1 MTFILLE
8 ESAGGQV
15 VNRQPQGTA
24 TQEHLLRDLIF
35 DHPELLPVRELEPE
49 IGHIVAVTRELS
61 LPGAGFVDVFLI
73 SEHGRL
79 ILVEC
84 KLWRNPQARREV
96 VGQILDYARELAR
109 YSYDDLQRVVSSRLG
124 RPGNALY
131 ECAREAGSP
140 LSEADFVDRVSRDLS
155 HGRFLLIIAGDGI
168 TEGTQRI
175 AEYLQAQAGLAFDFG
190 LVEMAEYR
198 FADPATGTER
208 RIMQPRLLARTAV
221 IERHVIRQEIPGIVI
236 EPVEDISPSPA
247 AQRASAGTS
256 SDSFAA
262 WRAFVDRFVAEIR
275 FDDPG
280 QLPPRSGGN
289 GWIRLPLPGNLY
301 VNLYRSSAEQG
312 IGAQVRF
319 AGSEGAARWS
329 DLMAEREA
337 IDREFLE
344 RTGEAPAWID
354 GDVPVLRITHPSP
367 LPWDDAATEQRQRTW
382 FAAIANQFVN
392 SLRPRLLRSETA

>member
-1 MTFILLE
+1 MTFILLD
-8 ESAGGQV
+8 ESRPGQV
-15 VNRQPQGTA
+15 IDRQPQGTA
-24 TQEHLLRDLIF
+24 TQEHPLRDLIF
-35 DHPELLPVRELEPE
+35 EHPELLPVRELEPE
-49 IGHIVAVTRELS
+49 IGRVVAVTRELH

-109 YSYDDLQRVVSSRLG
+109 YSYDDLQRVVSSRLE

-131 ECAREAGSP
+131 ELAKAAGSS
-140 LSEADFVDRVSRDLS
+140 LSEADFVDRVSRDLR
-155 HGRFLLIIAGDGI
+155 HGRFLLLIAGDGI

-175 AEYLQAQAGLAFDFG
+175 GEYLQAQAGLAFDFG

-198 FADPATGTER
+198 FVDPVTGSER

-221 IERHVIRQEIPGIVI
+221 IERHVIRQEVPGVVI
-236 EPVEDISPSPA
+236 EPVEQAAPTPSGTT
-247 AQRASAGTS
+247 ASAPS
-256 SDSFAA
+256 ESFAA
-262 WRAFVDRFVAEIR
+262 WRGFVDRFVAQVR

-289 GWIRLPLPGNLY
+289 GWIRVPLPDGLY
-301 VNLYRSSAEQG
+301 VNLYRSASEQK

-319 AGSEGAARWS
+319 AGSEGIARWS
-329 DLMAEREA
+329 ELLAEREA
-337 IDREFLE
+337 IDAEFMA
-344 RTGEAPAWID
+344 TIGEAPTWAD
-354 GDVPVLRITHPSP
+354 GDVPVLKITRSSP
-367 LPWDDAATEQRQRTW
+367 LPWNDAATEEEQRRW
-382 FAAIANQFVN
+382 FAATANQFVN
-392 SLRPRLLRSETA
+392 SLRPRLLGSGAA